1 MGIVTPPSWVI
12 GRLCEVTWGIDIK
25 LQCSDNLGLEWAE
38 DVMTIM
44 VVTITAGGGDPWC
57 YL

>member
-1 MGIVTPPSWVI
+1 MK
-12 GRLCEVTWGIDIK
+12 LTWGIDIK